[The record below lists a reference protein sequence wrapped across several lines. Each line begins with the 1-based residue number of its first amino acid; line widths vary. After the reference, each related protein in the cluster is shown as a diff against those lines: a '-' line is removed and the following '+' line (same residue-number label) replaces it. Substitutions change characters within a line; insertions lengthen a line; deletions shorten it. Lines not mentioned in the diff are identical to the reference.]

1 MELPAARTAQWHG
14 ALADTV
20 RAGVS
25 TPALIKVWTIWLALA
40 VLLAGNTAG
49 VASTTE
55 NHAPGSSAQRSL
67 YDGDDSPPWLLA
79 VGRLQVPGIR
89 YRDGRRRHYLEDCSG
104 TLVGTPGAVFVLT
117 AWHCF
122 ADYRDLSQRI
132 LFTLGDH
139 EAGSLTS
146 EAVKVA
152 DGGGMH
158 ADWALLRLTDPG
170 VSALARPLR
179 LSPTRGDP
187 TRTIVMA
194 GDSREPARASDQRR
208 LSYDPA
214 CRITAQRKA
223 TTESDCSA
231 RKGASG
237 GAVVQSLP
245 GAEPV
250 LLGVISEGD
259 GNGISIYVPTAVF
272 LGQVKSHLGR

>member
-1 MELPAARTAQWHG
+1 
-14 ALADTV
+14 
-20 RAGVS
+20 
-25 TPALIKVWTIWLALA
+25 
-40 VLLAGNTAG
+40 
-49 VASTTE
+49 
-55 NHAPGSSAQRSL
+55 
-67 YDGDDSPPWLLA
+67 

-89 YRDGRRRHYLEDCSG
+89 YRNGRRRHYLEDCSG
-104 TLVGTPGAVFVLT
+104 TLVGNAGAAFVLT

-132 LFTLGDH
+132 LFTLGDG
-139 EAGSLTS
+139 ESRGLTS
-146 EAVKVA
+146 EAVRVA

-158 ADWALLRLTDPG
+158 ADWALLRLTDPS

-187 TRTIVMA
+187 TRAIVMA
-194 GDSREPARASDQRR
+194 GYSREPARASDQRR

-214 CRITAQRKA
+214 CRITAQHRA

-237 GAVVQSLP
+237 GAVVQFLQ
-245 GAEPV
+245 GNEPV

-259 GNGISIYVPTAVF
+259 GNGVSIYVPTAVF
-272 LGQVKSHLGR
+272 LGEVQAHLDH